1 MTTETRRPA
10 PRSMA
15 RPMARPPS
23 RPVDQPPARSFA
35 GLLAARRAREAAT
48 ERVLLAG
55 LVLAAL
61 TVSGFAGYGIATGN
75 HAYDVRSVLPD
86 IAGPFAWKKT
96 VAQGRLASADLD
108 PVTTGSLADRAEPSQ
123 AALPAPAAPG
133 PVERPAPP
141 SAGAYA
147 LRRVADGVAT
157 LEGPGGTRQVVLG
170 SMLPGAGRVLSI
182 RRTGAGWVVIT
193 TETIIGPQA
202 L

>member
-1 MTTETRRPA
+1 MTTQTRRPA

-15 RPMARPPS
+15 RPSA
-23 RPVDQPPARSFA
+23 RPVDPPAARSFA
-35 GLLAARRAREAAT
+35 GLIAARRAREAT
-48 ERVLLAG
+48 LERVLLG
-55 LVLAAL
+55 GFVLVAF
-61 TVSGFAGYGIATGN
+61 TVSGFAGYGIATGDR
-75 HAYDVRSVLPD
+75 AYDVRAVLPEF
-86 IAGPFAWKKT
+86 AGPFAWKKT
-96 VAQGRLASADLD
+96 VADGRLASADLD
-108 PVTTGSLADRAEPSQ
+108 PVTTGSL
-123 AALPAPAAPG
+123 PAPAAPAAPVQVAALAPG
-133 PVERPAPP
+133 AVERPITPAP
-141 SAGAYA
+141 GGYA